1 MSEHINR
8 IEYYVENMSNAQR
21 LEDLV
26 VSKSMSNINKFIEN
40 LDENISII
48 AKQEEKS
55 FTLKS
60 QINNINLF
68 LMKISF
74 LESSKI

>member
-48 AKQEEKS
+48 AKQEENLLH
-55 FTLKS
+55 LKV
-60 QINNINLF
+60 
-68 LMKISF
+68 K
-74 LESSKI
+74 